1 VEDLLY
7 MLGKSRQE
15 PPRRSI
21 SLFFTHLK
29 KLKPE
34 LRGGDLVAMSYQ
46 PGPLIKEMLSRLLDA
61 RINEEVKSR
70 KEEKDFIRRSF
81 GPPSRGSR

>member
-34 LRGGDLVAMSYQ
+34 LLGRDLVAMGYQ
-46 PGPLIKEMLSRLLDA
+46 PGPLIREMLARLLEA

-70 KEEKDFIRRSF
+70 KEEREFIRLSF
-81 GPPSRGSR
+81 GPPAGGSR